1 MGSIAEAA
9 AFRLSGLYQRM
20 RGRRLAD
27 LALDPVCHM
36 LVDPA
41 TAAATREHEGE
52 EVFFCSARCARRFD
66 RDPARYPA
74 RRARVAQ

>member
-1 MGSIAEAA
+1 MASVGEGA
-9 AFRLSGLYQRM
+9 AFYLSGLYQRM

-41 TAAATREHEGE
+41 TAAAHRHHENE
-52 EVFFCSARCARRFD
+52 ELFFCSSRCARRFD
-66 RDPARYPA
+66 QEPARYPA
-74 RRARVAQ
+74 RRVVAR

>member
-1 MGSIAEAA
+1 VGSVAEAA
-9 AFRLSGLYQRM
+9 AFHLSGLYQRM
-20 RGRRLAD
+20 RGRRPSD

-41 TAAATREHEGE
+41 TAAATRRYEAE
-52 EVFFCSARCARRFD
+52 ELCFCSSRCARRFD
-66 RDPARYPA
+66 DDPAAYPA